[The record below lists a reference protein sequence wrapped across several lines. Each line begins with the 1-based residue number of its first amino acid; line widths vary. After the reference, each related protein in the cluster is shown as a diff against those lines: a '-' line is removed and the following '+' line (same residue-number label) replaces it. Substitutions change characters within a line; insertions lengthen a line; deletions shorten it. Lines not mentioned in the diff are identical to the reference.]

1 MTAATKRSNQVSCT
15 TMQRA
20 IEEAVR
26 RARREEGPGLDAL
39 RTAIR
44 SGLLRGDDALA
55 GALHCAA
62 LAKGSLDRRG
72 VAGVREPEL
81 VLELLATAAAGLEE
95 TIASVTKAMGKERS
109 SNAKQARRLS

>member
-1 MTAATKRSNQVSCT
+1 MTTTTKQCQVSCT
-15 TMQRA
+15 AMQRA

-26 RARREEGPGLDAL
+26 RAPREEGPGLDAL
-39 RTAIR
+39 RTAVR

-62 LAKGSLDRRG
+62 LAKGSLDRRD
-72 VAGVREPEL
+72 VADLREPEL

-95 TIASVTKAMGKERS
+95 AIGSVTKAMGKERRG
-109 SNAKQARRLS
+109 NAKQAGRLS